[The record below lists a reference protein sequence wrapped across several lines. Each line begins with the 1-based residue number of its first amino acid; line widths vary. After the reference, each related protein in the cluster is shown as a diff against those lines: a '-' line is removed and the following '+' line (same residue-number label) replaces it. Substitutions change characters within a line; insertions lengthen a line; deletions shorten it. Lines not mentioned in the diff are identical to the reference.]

1 VADST
6 LAELSEL
13 LTSIARQT
21 HSPRLY
27 GEMGNRAGLTV
38 RPHLFGVLARIRDMQ
53 PVRVTDVAEVMDNDR
68 STISRQIAELARAG
82 CVHRATD
89 PADGRAVV
97 LTLTPFGEDVIR
109 RVFDAWLDA
118 LGGMTSAWP
127 PGDRAELVRLLR
139 RLDHELDH
147 HFSR

>member
-1 VADST
+1 MADST

-21 HSPRLY
+21 HSPKLH

-68 STISRQIAELARAG
+68 STISRQISELVKAG
-82 CVHRATD
+82 CVERATD
-89 PADGRAVV
+89 PTDGRAVV
-97 LTLTPFGEDVIR
+97 LTLTHFGDEVIG

-118 LGGMTSAWP
+118 LEGMTSSWP
-127 PGDRAELVRLLR
+127 PSDRAELVRLLR
-139 RLDHELDH
+139 RLEHELDG
-147 HFSR
+147 HFSP

>member
-1 VADST
+1 VREDPV
-6 LAELSEL
+6 AELSGL

-27 GEMGNRAGLTV
+27 GEMGSRAGLTV

-53 PVRVTDVAEVMDNDR
+53 PVRVTDVAEATDNDR
-68 STISRQIAELARAG
+68 STISRQIAELVRDG
-82 CVHRATD
+82 CVDRAPD

-109 RVFDAWLDA
+109 RVFDAWLEVLDT
-118 LGGMTSAWP
+118 MTGAWP
-127 PGDRAELVRLLR
+127 RRDRTELARLLR
-139 RLDHELDH
+139 RLDGDLVR
-147 HFSR
+147 HFSS